1 MSKKPQENPVVVEVE
16 GKRYTGFY
24 TVSSGVVTVE
34 SDWGELRAHVGA
46 TPERIARRLFLEIL
60 RGAKSR
66 GELDETKKTTNV
78 RVPRDSRRSFPCRK
92 LGKLTLKLQA
102 GRSDLI
108 TAPSLWDTS
117 SYVSIYLPL
126 IVRKKGK
133 SSTFPPRNGDL
144 VLILCPS
151 DCRALRGL
159 RVPQPSICPS
169 GRNIHSDGFQ
179 L

>member
-1 MSKKPQENPVVVEVE
+1 MKPRSRFLDSRRRFGSSTTEGPHRPAMPKEQPQEYPVTVEIE

-92 LGKLTLKLQA
+92 LGKLTLKLQ
-102 GRSDLI
+102 
-108 TAPSLWDTS
+108 
-117 SYVSIYLPL
+117 
-126 IVRKKGK
+126 
-133 SSTFPPRNGDL
+133 
-144 VLILCPS
+144 
-151 DCRALRGL
+151 
-159 RVPQPSICPS
+159 
-169 GRNIHSDGFQ
+169 
-179 L
+179 